1 MKKKQTQS
9 SLSLKKKSNSIS
21 PFKISSPKMRRSSNT
36 SQDKIFVTQYYEPVS
51 TNKKIKEIEIKS
63 QNLYGNGDGTIAELI
78 ILPKSSFQSG
88 SGGGVGKKKCNLLS
102 NQCYIDCINYIP
114 KHIDEYKNNPE
125 KLMDDIFTMME
136 PRLNKDIYLQNI
148 NVANLY
154 NNMIDYAAQKWTDED
169 LKSIKSIIKTSKT
182 DIHYKPVKLFLKE
195 VKFYKYYK

>member
-1 MKKKQTQS
+1 MKKKPTVS
-9 SLSLKKKSNSIS
+9 SLPLKKKSNSIS
-21 PFKISSPKMRRSSNT
+21 PFKITSPKMKRSSNT
-36 SQDKIFVTQYYEPVS
+36 SQDRIFATQYYEPVS
-51 TNKKIKEIEIKS
+51 TKKIQEIEIKS
-63 QNLYGNGDGTIAELI
+63 QNLYGGDLD
-78 ILPKSSFQSG
+78 LPKSSSLFIVTPHPSQQKS
-88 SGGGVGKKKCNLLS
+88 VPKKKCNLLS

-114 KHIDEYKNNPE
+114 KHFDEYKNNPE

-154 NNMIDYAAQKWTDED
+154 NNMIEYTAQKWTDED
-169 LKSIKSIIKTSKT
+169 LKSIKSIIKTSKN

>member
-1 MKKKQTQS
+1 MKKKANVS
-9 SLSLKKKSNSIS
+9 SLPLKRKSNSIS
-21 PFKISSPKMRRSSNT
+21 PFKITSPKMRRSSNT
-36 SQDKIFVTQYYEPVS
+36 NEDKIFVTQYYEPS
-51 TNKKIKEIEIKS
+51 KKIKEIEIKS
-63 QNLYGNGDGTIAELI
+63 QNLYGGD
-78 ILPKSSFQSG
+78 LPKSSLMIQPQTQKQS
-88 SGGGVGKKKCNLLS
+88 VPKKKCNLLS

-154 NNMIDYAAQKWTDED
+154 NNMIEYTATKWTDED
-169 LKSIKSIIKTSKT
+169 LKTIKSIVKTSKN